1 MSKRDRRGRAP
12 KRTSSLPGDLDE
24 TRLVERII
32 RVDQAGE
39 FGALPVRAKVLHVNE
54 QKGCLCWNKG
64 QITGQCHWAPP

>member
-1 MSKRDRRGRAP
+1 LTARGLNGLHVGNDPAFQLCEVPAICLLTCILR
-12 KRTSSLPGDLDE
+12 
-24 TRLVERII
+24 
-32 RVDQAGE
+32 QAGE